1 MGRGS
6 ADEQD
11 RVRLEKAQAIGLFR
25 FQLISP
31 AIDDQLSSRARGVV
45 VRGIASG
52 WHTDPFG
59 NRVRYSRDT
68 VDRWIRAWRQGGF
81 AALVPSPRQSTLRT
95 DADILQV
102 AAALK
107 RENPAR
113 TAAQVARILATAKGW
128 APSESTL
135 LRLFHR
141 LELPGADGAT
151 HDGGAVFGRFEAGDP
166 NELWTGDALHGRRI
180 GGRKT
185 YLFAFIDDHSRLLPG
200 YRWGFAEDTV
210 RLAMPFRQAV
220 QARGI
225 PKALYVDNG
234 SAYVDSWLLRAC
246 AKLGVRLTHSTPG
259 RPQGRGKIERLFGT
273 VNDQFLVEVH
283 DSTAEQLAAQGISLA
298 AALLELNRLFTAWV
312 ETVYHTRVHTETEQ
326 TPIARWTDGWERSGT
341 RPRIPAADDL
351 GEAFRW
357 AEYRSVTKTA
367 TVSLF
372 SNTYQVDPALTG
384 RRVELVF
391 DPFDMSDITVNHH
404 GTCFGKAVAH
414 TVTRHSHPKA
424 RPETAH
430 EKPAPTGIDY
440 LNLVAGAH
448 HARAGAAI
456 NFQALSDITAH
467 TRTDASTHRAATG
480 AGPLHT
486 STAPADAL
494 AADAG
499 LASAAVTEP
508 GQVPGQLPLP
518 GMPTPATAPPGTAAP
533 GTAGSAP
540 GTGGEQR

>member
-31 AIDDQLSSRARGVV
+31 AIDDQLSTRARGVV
-45 VRGIASG
+45 VRQIAAG

-59 NRVRYSRDT
+59 NRVRYSRDSI
-68 VDRWIRAWRQGGF
+68 DRWIRAWRQGGF
-81 AALVPSPRQSTLRT
+81 TALVPSPRQSTLRT
-95 DADILQV
+95 DADILDV

-113 TAAQVARILATAKGW
+113 TAAQVARILAVAKGW

-141 LELPGADGAT
+141 LELPGTEGRSQGD
-151 HDGGAVFGRFEAGDP
+151 AVFGRFEAGDP

-220 QARGI
+220 QSRGI
-225 PKALYVDNG
+225 SKGLYVDNG

-246 AKLGVRLTHSTPG
+246 AKLGVRLTHSAPG

-283 DSTAEQLAAQGISLA
+283 DTTAEELAAQGISQA
-298 AALLELNRLFTAWV
+298 AALLELNRLFTGWV

-326 TPIARWTDGWERSGT
+326 TPIARWTAGWERTGM
-341 RPRIPAADDL
+341 RPQIPAADDL
-351 GEAFRW
+351 AEAFRW

-391 DPFDMSDITVNHH
+391 DPFDMSDIAVNHH
-404 GTCFGKAVAH
+404 GTSFGKAVPH

-424 RPETAH
+424 RPETPH

-448 HARAGAAI
+448 HARTGDAI
-456 NFQALSDITAH
+456 NFQALADITSRALADGNA
-467 TRTDASTHRAATG
+467 RTGDGRQPDTATPDPTLTAAPAPTPDALPPDAL
-480 AGPLHT
+480 PPD
-486 STAPADAL
+486 TAP
-494 AADAG
+494 
-499 LASAAVTEP
+499 VTES

-518 GMPTPATAPPGTAAP
+518 QMPTPTPN
-533 GTAGSAP
+533 
-540 GTGGEQR
+540 GGHTR